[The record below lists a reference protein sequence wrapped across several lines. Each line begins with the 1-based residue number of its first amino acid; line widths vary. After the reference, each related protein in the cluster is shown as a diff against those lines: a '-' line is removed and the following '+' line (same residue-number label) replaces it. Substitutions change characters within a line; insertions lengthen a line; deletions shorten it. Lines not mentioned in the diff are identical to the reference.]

1 MNVKIAEKL
10 FFCKSGLARHLG
22 THTHGTNTKNREKH
36 FPATHSSVNIRNDIQ
51 VRNPVAL
58 NNEKKLSTINHS
70 SVHMM
75 DFLELRSPI
84 DVHNAGKLTFLT
96 HASFNVNELR

>member
-1 MNVKIAEKL
+1 
-10 FFCKSGLARHLG
+10 
-22 THTHGTNTKNREKH
+22 
-36 FPATHSSVNIRNDIQ
+36 
-51 VRNPVAL
+51 VAL

-96 HASFNVNELR
+96 HASFNVNELRWDTLITEKARKHAVNQDHLTSEDALRKSTAKNWHKGDLSVSEDRFVWKEHRKAA